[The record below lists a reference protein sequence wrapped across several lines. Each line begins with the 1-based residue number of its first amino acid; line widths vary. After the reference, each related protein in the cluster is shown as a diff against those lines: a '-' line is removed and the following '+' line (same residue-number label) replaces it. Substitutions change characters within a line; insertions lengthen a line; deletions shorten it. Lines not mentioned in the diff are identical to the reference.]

1 MSKLT
6 DTKIKSFKVPK
17 DVGNHL
23 DGNYLYV
30 VVSPKG
36 LKSFKVVYTY
46 FDNQKKQKQKTCV
59 IGRYPDMSLKEARDE
74 AKIAV
79 DTYKNGDDYAQVL
92 KDKKREA
99 KTDNSFKYWSNEWL
113 KTRINKIDE
122 KSYKNTEGRLK
133 NHILPTFGKKKITD
147 IKPKDV
153 IALIRLIGR
162 DGAIETSKRCKQ
174 IISQIF
180 NYCIIHEVCSINPT
194 IGIDSVLQK
203 AASKSMPTITNP
215 KMIGQLLRDIE
226 TYKNRGRVVTWYALK
241 MMPYL
246 MLRPNEVYESKWE
259 YIDFENK
266 IWKIPAE
273 QMKMSRD
280 HLVPL
285 SDQVVV
291 LLRELFE
298 ITGHEIYIFPSN
310 TKSTSFMSNNT
321 VNMALKRLGYERK
334 IVPHGFR
341 GMAST
346 LLNEQGYNSDWIEKQ
361 LAHEEGNSIRRAYN
375 HAEYLDDRRMMLQEW
390 ADYLDVLRSQSVK

>member
-6 DTKIKSFKVPK
+6 DTKIKSFKTPK

-113 KTRINKIDE
+113 QTRINKVDE

-133 NHILPTFGKKKITD
+133 NHILPILGRVKITD
-147 IKPKDV
+147 IKHKD
-153 IALIRLIGR
+153 IIELIQSIQRTGKV
-162 DGAIETSKRCKQ
+162 ETGTRCKQ

-180 NYCIIHEVCSINPT
+180 DYCIINQVCSLNPT
-194 IGIDSVLQK
+194 SGIDAALQK
-203 AASKSMPTITNP
+203 NKSKPMLTITEPNR
-215 KMIGQLLRDIE
+215 IGELLRHID
-226 TYKNRGRVVTWYALK
+226 TYRQKGTIVVSIAMELS
-241 MMPYL
+241 PYL
-246 MLRPNEVYESKWE
+246 MLRPSEVCRAKWE
-259 YIDFENK
+259 FIDFNEN
-266 IWKIPAE
+266 IWKIPADE
-273 QMKMSRD
+273 MKKERV
-280 HLVPL
+280 HIIPL
-285 SDQVVV
+285 SSQVKA
-291 LLRELFE
+291 LLEELSE
-298 ITGHEIYIFPSN
+298 ITGGQEYLFPN
-310 TKSTSFMSNNT
+310 RNDPKRHMSNNA
-321 VNMALKRLGYERK
+321 VNSALKRLGYSGE

-341 GMAST
+341 SMAST
-346 LLNEQGYNSDWIEKQ
+346 LLNEQGYSSDWVEKQ
-361 LAHEEGNSIRRAYN
+361 LAHVEGNSIRRAYN
-375 HAEYLDDRRMMLQEW
+375 HAEYLEPRRKMMQDW
-390 ADYLDVLRSQSVK
+390 ADYLDRLRVGD